1 MNLVAVLSVLLLT
14 PCVPADAPKEFP
26 FLASLTIP
34 KERLPQG
41 CEVAKLPADFL
52 GLRGFQNQAVSTDPR
67 LFVIA
72 DERLGDLLDPK
83 LIQAT
88 CFGIYREKNDVGIVG
103 WAFQSEEAAKG
114 AHARLTD
121 SYKQEPD
128 RMRFWRAGRHVA
140 WLWRDRGTTDEC
152 FAALAKFVEERVDVA
167 ENP

>member
-1 MNLVAVLSVLLLT
+1 MNVGAVLAVLLLT
-14 PCVPADAPKEFP
+14 PSAPVDAPKEFP

-34 KERLPQG
+34 RERLPEG
-41 CEVAKLPADFL
+41 CVVAKVPADAL
-52 GLRGFQNQAVSTDPR
+52 GVAGFKNQAVSTDPR

-103 WAFQSEEAAKG
+103 WAFQSEDAARQAYEK
-114 AHARLTD
+114 LTD

-128 RMRFWRAGRHVA
+128 RMRFWRAGRHVV
-140 WLWRDRGTTDEC
+140 WLWRDPGTSDEC
-152 FAALAKFVEERVDVA
+152 FAKLAKFIEERVRLA
-167 ENP
+167 GE

>member
-1 MNLVAVLSVLLLT
+1 MQSIAMLSLLLLA
-14 PCVPADAPKEFP
+14 PGVPVDAPQGFP
-26 FLASLTIP
+26 FLAGLTIP

-88 CFGIYREKNDVGIVG
+88 CFGIYPEKTDIGIVG
-103 WAFQSEEAAKG
+103 WTFQSEEAAKG
-114 AHARLTD
+114 AHARLTE

-128 RMRFWRAGRHVA
+128 RTRFWRAGRHVV

-152 FAALAKFVEERVDVA
+152 FAALAKFVEERVDGA
-167 ENP
+167 AN

>member
-1 MNLVAVLSVLLLT
+1 MQSIAMLSLLLLA
-14 PCVPADAPKEFP
+14 PGVPVDAPQGFP
-26 FLASLTIP
+26 FLAGLTIP

-88 CFGIYREKNDVGIVG
+88 CFGIYREKNDIGIVG
-103 WAFQSEEAAKG
+103 WAFQSEEAAKA
-114 AHARLTD
+114 AHSKLVE

-128 RMRFWRAGRHVA
+128 RMRFWRAGQHVV

-152 FAALAKFVEERVDVA
+152 FAALAKFVEERVDGA
-167 ENP
+167 AN